1 MIFRPGNSGTGSLLV
16 ISGAALFGTVGTAR
30 LLGPAAPAVSV
41 SAVRLALA
49 AAVLLVLAGMHGAA
63 PLVAASRLPAV
74 WVAGVAQAA
83 FNVTFF
89 GAVTRSGV
97 ALGTLVAIGC
107 TPVLTGL
114 IAGRVTRAWAMATGL
129 ALVGLAALLGGDL
142 GNGATISGLLFALGA
157 SASYAIFIT
166 ASSALASSPVAMPA
180 KLAAIFV
187 VAALS
192 LSPALGVSD
201 LAWVTTADGF
211 GMVLYLAVA
220 ATVLA
225 YNLFNRGLRTV
236 EPGTAAT
243 LALVEPLVAAMLGV
257 VVLSEQLSPLS
268 WLGAG
273 VVLVALLLM
282 VRVAAPE
289 LAQSSAPPTGHPS
302 R

>member
-1 MIFRPGNSGTGSLLV
+1 M
-16 ISGAALFGTVGTAR
+16 FGTVGTAR

-129 ALVGLAALLGGDL
+129 ALVGLAALLSGDL

-187 VAALS
+187 VAAVS
-192 LSPALGVSD
+192 LSPALFVSE
-201 LAWVTTADGF
+201 LEWVTTAGGF

-236 EPGTAAT
+236 EPRTAAT
-243 LALVEPLVAAMLGV
+243 LALVEPLVAALLGV